1 MVKDQKSQ
9 NGFGHLLLL
18 VLMVIVVGGIGYVGW
33 KVHKKQAALGG
44 ISSKI
49 LTSNA
54 SDESKSIAA
63 GKSLT
68 ANKCQGSD
76 KLTFTHL
83 PMNESDFG
91 FLIPYGSVVGGH
103 VTPIDHEYFTPAD
116 YHSPRDAYPV
126 YAMADATIV
135 DIQPRTSNRGTEYR
149 LIFSHSCTSIYYY
162 DLVTSLVGPAKAAYD
177 KDSHNISL
185 PVKAGDQ
192 IGAIGS
198 QTLDFALWDT
208 SHHLTGFINP
218 ASYDG
223 EAWKI
228 YTTDP
233 FPSYTPALRTIVTAR
248 DPRTVA
254 PIAGKIDFDID
265 GKLIGN
271 WFVAGSGGYHSQSNT
286 AQNYWQGHLSIAPD
300 VYDPAVFVISLGDF
314 GGQAQQFVSP
324 GNTPDPATV
333 GVDTGLVKYNLSRYS
348 YQKTDGS
355 RWDSM
360 TMTLNPKPV
369 ANGGNQGCLLVQLTQ
384 KRSLKAEGFP
394 GLDCANVSGFSSAAK
409 TYER

>member
-1 MVKDQKSQ
+1 
-9 NGFGHLLLL
+9 
-18 VLMVIVVGGIGYVGW
+18 
-33 KVHKKQAALGG
+33 
-44 ISSKI
+44 
-49 LTSNA
+49 
-54 SDESKSIAA
+54 
-63 GKSLT
+63 
-68 ANKCQGSD
+68 
-76 KLTFTHL
+76 
-83 PMNESDFG
+83 
-91 FLIPYGSVVGGH
+91 
-103 VTPIDHEYFTPAD
+103 
-116 YHSPRDAYPV
+116 
-126 YAMADATIV
+126 MADATIV
-135 DIQPRTSNRGTEYR
+135 DIQPRTSDRGTEYR

-162 DLVTSLVGPAKAAYD
+162 DLVTSLAGPTKAAYD
-177 KDSHNISL
+177 KDSHNVSL

-233 FPSYTPALRTIVTAR
+233 FPSYTPALRAIVTAR
-248 DPRTVA
+248 DPRTAA
-254 PIAGKIDFDID
+254 PIAGKIDHDID

-286 AQNYWQGHLSIAPD
+286 AQNYWQGHLSITPD
-300 VYDPAVFVISLGDF
+300 VYDPSVFVISLGDF
-314 GGQAQQFVSP
+314 GGQALQFVSP
-324 GNTPDPATV
+324 TNMPDPATV
-333 GVDTGLVKYNLSRYS
+333 GVDTGLVKYDLSKFS

-369 ANGGNQGCLLVQLTQ
+369 ADGSSQGCLLVQLTQ

-394 GLDCANVSGFSSAAK
+394 GQACANVSNFSSAAK